1 MPLGRM
7 EVNPIASLTKFATPQ
22 SGRFTDGPSLLDIDT
37 NEDETDEEGINCQFK
52 CIIPSLSKMGLRF
65 SLFPMHTA
73 RFSKNDKN
81 GLFSW
86 IFLFRAAKRSF

>member
-37 NEDETDEEGINCQFK
+37 NEDETDEEGIHCQFK
-52 CIIPSLSKMGLRF
+52 CIIPSSSYGLTF
-65 SLFPMHTA
+65 FFVSNAYCEVF
-73 RFSKNDKN
+73 KE
-81 GLFSW
+81 
-86 IFLFRAAKRSF
+86 